1 MKDIMNWFNP
11 LGKESSF
18 LPDDLM
24 DMGKMNDFV
33 QKSIQDAL
41 TPNDQQ
47 KPKHPS
53 SDYRVM
59 ELMKEVVVTIPIPYE
74 VDVEAIRLSVGS
86 GKLFVSGIWAERMEI
101 ALPAQTSRRNGYA
114 QYQDGAIEVR
124 LQKKSTDEKEIF
136 LHY

>member
-11 LGKESSF
+11 LGKSSSF

-33 QKSIQDAL
+33 QQSIQEAMM
-41 TPNDQQ
+41 PKEQQ
-47 KPKHPS
+47 KPKHS
-53 SDYRVM
+53 NGDYKVM
-59 ELMKEVVVTIPIPYE
+59 ELMKEVVVIIPVPLD
-74 VDVEAIRLSVGS
+74 VDVEGIRLSVGS
-86 GKLFVSGIWAERMEI
+86 GKLFVSGIWVERMEI

-124 LQKKSTDEKEIF
+124 LQKKSSDEKEIF

>member
-41 TPNDQQ
+41 TPKDQQ
-47 KPKHPS
+47 KTKQPS
-53 SDYRVM
+53 SDYKVV
-59 ELMKEVVVTIPIPYE
+59 ELMREVVVTIPVPYE
-74 VDVEAIRLSVGS
+74 VDVEEIRLSVGS

-101 ALPAQTSRRNGYA
+101 ALPVQTSRRNGYA
-114 QYQDGAIEVR
+114 QYQNGAIEVR
-124 LQKKSTDEKEIF
+124 LQKKSSDEKEIF